1 MQGVAALIVALLTA
15 LASPA
20 PPAAKPTG
28 PERPSVE
35 YRDSVA
41 VGAPE
46 AGSLVRG
53 VRFPAEGNAFFTW
66 DPIRH
71 ERPNRTW
78 RRWGTDETVR
88 STLRVLRGFA
98 RGHPRAQRVGVGDL
112 SVRGGGDFGPEVGG
126 GIGHATHQN
135 GLDVDVYYPIDGGAE
150 RAPLTVEEVDV
161 GLAQDL
167 VDRFVAA
174 GAEMAFVGPRLG
186 LRGPRGVVQKLVHHD
201 DHVHVRWPKR

>member
-1 MQGVAALIVALLTA
+1 MIFVLFSALGSPGVSAAE
-15 LASPA
+15 P
-20 PPAAKPTG
+20 KPG
-28 PERPSVE
+28 PERPIVE
-35 YRDSVA
+35 YQDSVA
-41 VGAPE
+41 VGVPE

-78 RRWGTDETVR
+78 RRWGTDDTVR
-88 STLRVLRGFA
+88 TTLRVLRGFA
-98 RGHPRAQRVGVGDL
+98 RAHPRAQRVGVGDL

-126 GIGHATHQN
+126 GFGHATHQN

-161 GLAQDL
+161 ALAQSL

-174 GAEMAFVGPRLG
+174 GAITVYVGPNLPVT
-186 LRGPRGVVQKLVHHD
+186 GPPGVVVALANHD
-201 DHVHVRWPKR
+201 NHLHARFAP